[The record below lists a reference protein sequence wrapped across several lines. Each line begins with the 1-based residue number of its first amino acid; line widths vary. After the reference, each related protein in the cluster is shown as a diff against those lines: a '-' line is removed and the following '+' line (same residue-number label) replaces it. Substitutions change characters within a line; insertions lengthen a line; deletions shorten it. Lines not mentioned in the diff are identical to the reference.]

1 MRLFYIENT
10 EWTDNSGDEAD
21 GQEML
26 GIQLGRR
33 IKPNKLY
40 LSTDFEVQFILLALR
55 KYADASFLKILTIQ
69 QIKKILAKDNFPVAL
84 GNPEFEE
91 NVCSF
96 ETLLKNSSL
105 KDPIR
110 IGVISPYGRN
120 LGDTAMFFS
129 VIKQYKKIAADLER
143 EIEIH
148 LVNPVLTY
156 DVRPIYEN
164 FGYFDSIKEFPCR
177 IDWFSGIDAYV
188 DFVRPHLRYDVPWI
202 DSLLELSGIPP
213 ETVPDQNKRISFDFG
228 NDADGKL
235 EAEWER
241 LRSKINKPIIIFH
254 RQSTTQIRT
263 MPGKDYFRI
272 LREFFEI
279 SDYHFVS
286 LTPVK
291 FDHPRFTDLSH
302 LSTNFRAYVKLISL
316 ADGFITVDTS
326 LYHFADAF
334 DIPGVVIFTSQPP
347 DRFSKFYPF
356 VKGFQIEGGE
366 KLDLKSWSN
375 DPADI
380 EYSDGLWSKLN
391 SEMLIDYLKE
401 VSGKKLC
408 GETTTTAAG
417 YISSKTG

>member
-21 GQEML
+21 GQERL
-26 GIQLGRR
+26 GIQLGRTM
-33 IKPNKLY
+33 KPNNLY
-40 LSTDFEVQFILLALR
+40 MSTDFEVQFILRALHQ
-55 KYADASFLKILTIQ
+55 YADPSLLKILTLRQIQ
-69 QIKKILAKDNFPVAL
+69 KILAKDEFPIAL
-84 GNPEFEE
+84 GNPELEE

-105 KDPIR
+105 KDPVR

-120 LGDTAMFFS
+120 LGDTVMFFS
-129 VIKQYKKIAADLER
+129 VIRQYKKIAADLGR

-156 DVRPIYEN
+156 DVRPTYES
-164 FGYFDSIKEFPCR
+164 FGYFDSIKEFPCH

-188 DFVRPHLRYDVPWI
+188 DFVRPHLRYDIPWV
-202 DSLLELSGIPP
+202 DSLFELSGIPP
-213 ETVPDQNKRISFDFG
+213 ETVPDQNKRISFDLG
-228 NDADGKL
+228 DNADGL
-235 EAEWER
+235 LDDEWEK
-241 LRSKINKPIIIFH
+241 LRSKVNKPIIIFH
-254 RQSTTQIRT
+254 RESTTQIRT
-263 MPGKDYFRI
+263 MPGKDYFR
-272 LREFFEI
+272 LLKDFLET

-286 LTPVK
+286 LTPIK
-291 FDHPRFTDLSH
+291 FDHPRFTDLSY

-316 ADGFITVDTS
+316 ADGFISVDTS

-334 DIPGVVIFTSQPP
+334 DVPGVVIFTSQPP

-380 EYSDGLWSKLN
+380 EYSDSLWSKLD

-401 VSGKKLC
+401 ASGRKLSE
-408 GETTTTAAG
+408 ETITTAAG
-417 YISSKTG
+417 

>member
-10 EWTDNSGDEAD
+10 EWTDNSGDDAD

-26 GIQLGRR
+26 GIQLGR
-33 IKPNKLY
+33 KVEPNKLY
-40 LSTDFEVQFILLALR
+40 LSTDFEVQFILRALHQ
-55 KYADASFLKILTIQ
+55 YADPSLLKILTLRQIQ
-69 QIKKILAKDNFPVAL
+69 KILAKDEFPIAL
-84 GNPEFEE
+84 GNPELEE

-105 KDPIR
+105 KDPVR
-110 IGVISPYGRN
+110 LGVISPYGRN
-120 LGDTAMFFS
+120 LGDTVMFFS
-129 VIKQYKKIAADLER
+129 VIRQYKKIAADLGR

-156 DVRPIYEN
+156 DVRPTYES
-164 FGYFDSIKEFPCR
+164 FGCFDSIEEFPCH

-188 DFVRPHLRYDVPWI
+188 DFVRPHLHYDIPWI
-202 DSLLELSGIPP
+202 DSLFELSGIPP
-213 ETVPDQNKRISFDFG
+213 ETVPDQNKRISFDLSD
-228 NDADGKL
+228 NADSIL
-235 EAEWER
+235 DDEWEK
-241 LRSKINKPIIIFH
+241 LRSKVNKPIIIFH

-263 MPGKDYFRI
+263 MPGKDYSR
-272 LREFFEI
+272 LLKEFLEI
-279 SDYHFVS
+279 TDYHFVS
-286 LTPVK
+286 LTAVR

-334 DIPGVVIFTSQPP
+334 NVPGVVIFTSQPP

-401 VSGKKLC
+401 ASGKKLC
-408 GETTTTAAG
+408 EETTTTAAG
-417 YISSKTG
+417 